1 MVCPDGVRET
11 RSIARFLPAIDL
23 SPFFDFKRSL
33 WLGLPSSLARLV
45 IMDEPTA
52 ALRVR
57 ASGQVLNLIRT
68 IRERGLPVILIS
80 YDMPHAGGHISCA
93 NLTFC
98 PPKLMNFSLAAQLEY
113 QGIQRQGA
121 VNPWTASV
129 RHDDPSRPDVFLSEL
144 RS

>member
-1 MVCPDGVRET
+1 
-11 RSIARFLPAIDL
+11 LLAIDL
-23 SPFFDFKRSL
+23 SPFFDFKGSL
-33 WLGLPSSLARLV
+33 WLGPPSSLAWLV

-52 ALRVR
+52 ALGVR
-57 ASGQVLNLIRT
+57 TSGQVLNLIRT

-80 YDMPHAGGHISCA
+80 HDMPHAGGHISRA

-98 PPKLMNFSLAAQLEY
+98 PPELMKFSLSVQLEY

-129 RHDDPSRPDVFLSEL
+129 RHDDPSRTDLFLSEL